1 MSGKKLNVA
10 LLSRVERR
18 NFWYHGDRP
27 SSNDARWRNRLEFKF
42 AINEPNLATEGVWC
56 LMADAEWF
64 VPLTND
70 EAPERFATKRR
81 IRLGLGYRRSYQW
94 RFEVFF

>member
-1 MSGKKLNVA
+1 MSGKKLSIA

-42 AINEPNLATEGVWC
+42 AINEPNLATEGVWY

-64 VPLTND
+64 VPLAND

-81 IRLGLGYRRSYQW
+81 TRLGLGYRRSYQW